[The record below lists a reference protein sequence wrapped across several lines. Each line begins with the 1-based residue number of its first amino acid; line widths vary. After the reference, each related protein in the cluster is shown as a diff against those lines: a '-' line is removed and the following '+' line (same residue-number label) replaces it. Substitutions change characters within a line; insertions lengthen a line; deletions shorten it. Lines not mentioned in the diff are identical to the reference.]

1 MSDTRTT
8 ARFVHDPPPTE
19 SEQIPA
25 YLSDVFEGLS
35 SLVNSP
41 TRNYAPMNDSPPK
54 PTDGDMAFANGS
66 EEGWD
71 PGGGRGMYVYDEGGW
86 SKFAPTDS
94 VGGTV
99 PIGGIIMWRGS
110 TAPEG
115 WAICDGSNAPDGMST
130 PDLRNRFVLGMGT
143 NGIDVTG
150 GATVT
155 SWTSLT
161 EAQMPS
167 HNHTIAHTHSYSG
180 DTNETGDHAH
190 GYGTGQAGAH
200 DHGISQYLDTAG
212 RHGAG
217 GSLGNRYYPNDPP
230 YPTATAAP
238 NHTHSI
244 STDGNHKHT
253 ISGNTGGSSASS
265 SGNKGNGEAH
275 NHEAEPPFYTLA
287 YIMRY
292 E

>member
-71 PGGGRGMYVYDEGGW
+71 PGGGRGIYVYDERGW
-86 SKFAPTDS
+86 SKFAPTDT

-150 GATVT
+150 GSTVT

-161 EAQMPS
+161 EDQIPS
-167 HNHTIAHTHSYSG
+167 HSHTIAHSHSVNI
-180 DTNETGDHAH
+180 DTNESGDHNHSLGSNGGHNHNANVVQGLGSH
-190 GYGTGQAGAH
+190 
-200 DHGISQYLDTAG
+200 S
-212 RHGAG
+212 AG
-217 GSLGNRYYPNDPP
+217 GVNNRD
-230 YPTATAAP
+230 YPTPPSALPTDGA
-238 NHTHSI
+238 HTHSV
-244 STDGNHKHT
+244 STDGNHLH
-253 ISGNTGGSSASS
+253 SVNGNTGGSSTNS
-265 SGNKGNGEAH
+265 SGNTGRGEAH
-275 NHEAEPPFYTLA
+275 RHTIDPPYYTLA
-287 YIMRY
+287 YIMRWQ
-292 E
+292 